1 MKFFDTKYRLF
12 GVINIIDLVVILAI
26 LVGAFAVY
34 RVLAPRV
41 SGGKGAA
48 DKDITVD
55 VICPSMRNIAA
66 DNIHIGDAITK
77 NTSGKP
83 FGTVTAVRVVPS
95 SSEAWDYNLHKIVPF
110 QSTVVSDVII
120 SVAAK
125 GEVTANGV
133 VVGDIALHSG
143 QPFPVMTS
151 TFDCDTA
158 FLANLKIN
166 GKP

>member
-12 GVINIIDLVVILAI
+12 GVINVIDLVVILAV
-26 LVGAFAVY
+26 LVGGFAVY
-34 RVLAPRV
+34 RVLSPKI
-41 SGGKGAA
+41 SGGKSAA

-55 VICPSMRNIAA
+55 VVCPSMRGIVAA
-66 DNIHIGDAITK
+66 NIHIGDAIMK

-83 FGTVTAVRVVPS
+83 FGTVTAVKVIPS
-95 SSEAWDYNLHKIVPF
+95 LSETWDNTLHKAVPF
-110 QSTVVSDVII
+110 QSTVYSDVII
-120 SVAAK
+120 SVAGK
-125 GEVTANGV
+125 GQVTANGV
-133 VVGDIALHSG
+133 VVGDISLHSG

-158 FLANLKIN
+158 YLANLKIN